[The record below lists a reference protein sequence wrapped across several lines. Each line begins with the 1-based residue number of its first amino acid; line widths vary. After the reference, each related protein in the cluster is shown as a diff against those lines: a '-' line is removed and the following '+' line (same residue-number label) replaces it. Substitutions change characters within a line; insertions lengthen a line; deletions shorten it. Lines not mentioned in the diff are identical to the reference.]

1 MNHERGNAIGI
12 RTSQYKY
19 YRSREDPKK
28 NIFLF
33 NLITDPDE
41 MNNLANEN
49 PELIKMFEKTIN
61 DMKLNQSPSKN
72 TEKMSD
78 EKIAKAKQILK
89 ELGYDD

>member
-1 MNHERGNAIGI
+1 
-12 RTSQYKY
+12 
-19 YRSREDPKK
+19 
-28 NIFLF
+28 
-33 NLITDPDE
+33 
-41 MNNLANEN
+41 
-49 PELIKMFEKTIN
+49 MFEKTIN